1 MNNIEYRNKLLESKG
16 KLRAVA
22 ASIVGARSEIDDFLH
37 DTFVYFLK
45 NENRYINHPAL
56 EAQLVMK
63 IKNIIKDKNKSKA
76 SQVESLDDQNN
87 NISDDNEYMETNIN
101 TDNEKEELLI
111 MRMTFDKALKKIKQ
125 KCREILNLKR
135 IDKTNEEI
143 SGLLEIEIGTVK
155 SRVARCSEE
164 LRSIIFDE

>member
-1 MNNIEYRNKLLESKG
+1 
-16 KLRAVA
+16 
-22 ASIVGARSEIDDFLH
+22 
-37 DTFVYFLK
+37 
-45 NENRYINHPAL
+45 
-56 EAQLVMK
+56 MK

-87 NISDDNEYMETNIN
+87 NISDDNEYMETNID